1 MFYLERCLVVDDE
14 KPAREELLHILNEIE
29 GIEVIG
35 QASNGIEALELNKK
49 LKPDIIFLDIQMPEI
64 SGLDVASKLM
74 EEERAPIIIFVTAYD
89 EFAIDAFEV
98 NATDYLLKPISEDRL
113 KSRLNKIIKK
123 SNRNSELNYNQIKD
137 LIESLKVSE
146 KDSPRL
152 ISLYHEN
159 KLVPVE
165 LEDIV
170 YATIED
176 KNTVIISEKDKF
188 KINTSLNRLLDKLDS
203 SMFIRTHKSYIV
215 NINKIESVETWFNGT
230 YNINLIG
237 NKEKIPVSR
246 NAAGDF
252 KKVMNIEN

>member
-1 MFYLERCLVVDDE
+1 MKRCLIVDDE
-14 KPAREELLHILNEIE
+14 KPAREELLHILNEIK
-29 GIEVIG
+29 GVEVVAE
-35 QASNGIEALELNKK
+35 ASNGIEALELNKK

-74 EEERAPIIIFVTAYD
+74 EEETAPIIIFVTAYD

-113 KSRLNKIIKK
+113 KSRLDKIIEK
-123 SNRNSELNYNQIKD
+123 SNRDLELNYNQIKE
-137 LIESLKVSE
+137 LIESLKISE

-176 KNTVIISEKDKF
+176 KNTVIISGKEKF

-203 SMFIRTHKSYIV
+203 SMFFRTHKSYIV
-215 NINKIESVETWFNGT
+215 NLNKIESVETWFNGT

-237 NKEKIPVSR
+237 YKEKIPVSR

>member
-1 MFYLERCLVVDDE
+1 MERCLVVDDE